1 MIYEGIHTLKINQR
15 VKMRTG
21 WFRKDELIFAG
32 MPNEHTYSL
41 VLTWSSSHNSMAYNL
56 FLPTTQKEI
65 FHEYMTIIVRRV
77 TPSSIELEL
86 RENQS
91 QDV

>member
-1 MIYEGIHTLKINQR
+1 
-15 VKMRTG
+15 
-21 WFRKDELIFAG
+21 

-65 FHEYMTIIVRRV
+65 VHEYLMIYVRRV
-77 TPSSIELEL
+77 TSSSIELEL
-86 RENQS
+86 RKT
-91 QDV
+91 